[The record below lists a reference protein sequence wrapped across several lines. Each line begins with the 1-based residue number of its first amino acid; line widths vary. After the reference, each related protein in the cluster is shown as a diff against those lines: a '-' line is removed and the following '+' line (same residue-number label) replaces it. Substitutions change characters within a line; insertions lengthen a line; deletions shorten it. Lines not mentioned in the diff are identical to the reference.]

1 MKITLCDIFPMQC
14 VMTNKIT
21 GKEYFQLNN
30 GVATNNVANNV
41 ANGANNVANGA
52 NNVANGANGANGAN
66 NVANG
71 ANRVVINV
79 ATNGVVKKQNS
90 GALTTLYIIILIMVL
105 IGFFIT
111 LIAIYLAFKCNK
123 MTPLIIIHV
132 LIAFWVPPIY
142 LLYILLAGCNKNYLK
157 NNNRN

>member
-1 MKITLCDIFPMQC
+1 MKIKLCDIFPMQC

-30 GVATNNVANNV
+30 GVATNNVAN
-41 ANGANNVANGA
+41 GANNLANGVA
-52 NNVANGANGANGAN
+52 TNNVANGAN

-79 ATNGVVKKQNS
+79 AKNGVVKKQNS

-132 LIAFWVPPIY
+132 LIVFWVPPIY